1 MNNSGSINMNVFR
14 SNVSRLKSSV
24 SNMKIKNNTDT
35 FSKTNITPFTKDL
48 EQVTEAIE
56 LLNRYK
62 LILENDIDTLERTGN
77 ELQAMDSDLA
87 NYRNNISGPQPIR

>member
-1 MNNSGSINMNVFR
+1 MNVFR